1 MTISRNHETCLNNK
15 QVFKRNHVIR
25 SQIFT
30 DTINKIALSANDG
43 NRIVQD
49 DKTTTGHHGMQE

>member
-1 MTISRNHETCLNNK
+1 M
-15 QVFKRNHVIR
+15 IR

-30 DTINKIALSANDG
+30 DTINKIALSADDG

-49 DKTTTGHHGMQE
+49 DKTTTEHYDMQK

>member
-1 MTISRNHETCLNNK
+1 M
-15 QVFKRNHVIR
+15 IR